1 MKIFK
6 NYLVIGLIFLL
17 VSSSTLVNNVR
28 SQPIIDNINEVE
40 KNDIIV
46 SVISNVLQKLK
57 DYDNDYLEKQISKME
72 SFLKTRFCKVLL
84 NNLNLN
90 K

>member
-40 KNDIIV
+40 KNDIIL
-46 SVISNVLQKLK
+46 SVMSIVLQKLK
-57 DYDNDYLEKQISKME
+57 DTN
-72 SFLKTRFCKVLL
+72 
-84 NNLNLN
+84 
-90 K
+90 